1 MTGPAGEKCKVYT
14 VLADSDTF
22 GTSPKLLEDT
32 DEGEGG
38 VCCGG
43 TRPRGRASR
52 LALRPAAIVSRGMM
66 TPDRLALSLAGNP
79 TTA

>member
-1 MTGPAGEKCKVYT
+1 
-14 VLADSDTF
+14 VLSDSDTF

-38 VCCGG
+38 VYCGG

-52 LALRPAAIVSRGMM
+52 LALHPAAIVSRGMM
-66 TPDRLALSLAGNP
+66 TPDRLALPLTGNP

>member
-1 MTGPAGEKCKVYT
+1 M
-14 VLADSDTF
+14 LSDSDTF

-38 VCCGG
+38 VYCGG